1 MDFFE
6 EVAAASFEAEA
17 DLDGETGSVVVPC
30 ERVFDD
36 GEGNMGVPD
45 SDDADGGDI
54 AIELD
59 NDDLSRDG

>member
-6 EVAAASFEAEA
+6 EVAAAAFEAEA
-17 DLDGETGSVVVPC
+17 DLDGETGSVVVPR
-30 ERVFDD
+30 ERVFGDD
-36 GEGNMGVPD
+36 EDFMDVPD
-45 SDDADGGDI
+45 SDDAVGGDI

>member
-1 MDFFE
+1 M
-6 EVAAASFEAEA
+6 
-17 DLDGETGSVVVPC
+17 PR
-30 ERVFDD
+30 ERVFGDD
-36 GEGNMGVPD
+36 EDSMGVPD